1 MTAGSSLSGTIESLT
16 QVARFYKD
24 RAEYQAECEIQAAL
38 EEHRKS
44 LYASDSSKM
53 RTDTVELAKCK
64 LKLQLLEAEMKQLP
78 ECLATK
84 FTPFVEMFTARIT
97 DLRKDRRAI
106 ASC

>member
-1 MTAGSSLSGTIESLT
+1 MTAENSLSGIIESLT
-16 QVARFYKD
+16 QVAQFYKD

-64 LKLQLLEAEMKQLP
+64 LKLHMLEVEMKRLP
-78 ECLATK
+78 DCLAAK
-84 FTPFVEMFTARIT
+84 FEPVVEMFTDRIS
-97 DLRKDRRAI
+97 DLRKSRCAI
-106 ASC
+106 ARC

>member
-1 MTAGSSLSGTIESLT
+1 MTAGSSLSGIIESLA

-38 EEHRKS
+38 EDHRKS
-44 LYASDSSKM
+44 LYAADSSKM

-64 LKLQLLEAEMKQLP
+64 FKLQLLEEEIEQLP
-78 ECLATK
+78 DCLATK
-84 FTPFVEMFTARIT
+84 FQPVVEMCTDRISE
-97 DLRKDRRAI
+97 LRKNRRAI

>member
-1 MTAGSSLSGTIESLT
+1 MTAGSSLSGIIESLT

-44 LYASDSSKM
+44 LYVADSSKM

-64 LKLQLLEAEMKQLP
+64 LKLQLLEVEMKKLP
-78 ECLATK
+78 ECLSVK
-84 FTPFVEMFTARIT
+84 FKPVIEMFTTRIT
-97 DLRKDRRAI
+97 ELRKDRRAI